1 MIDLVKTTETSTSP
15 EKIEKT
21 ADCVTRCGLL
31 KNTEYFF
38 SDTFQYANIVPSYRI
53 SPTHSVYTL
62 LGNFLQT
69 QLHPRRY
76 REKKNYKNHVN

>member
-21 ADCVTRCGLL
+21 ADCVTRCGML

-38 SDTFQYANIVPSYRI
+38 SATFQYAHIVPNCRA
-53 SPTHSVYTL
+53 
-62 LGNFLQT
+62 
-69 QLHPRRY
+69 
-76 REKKNYKNHVN
+76 